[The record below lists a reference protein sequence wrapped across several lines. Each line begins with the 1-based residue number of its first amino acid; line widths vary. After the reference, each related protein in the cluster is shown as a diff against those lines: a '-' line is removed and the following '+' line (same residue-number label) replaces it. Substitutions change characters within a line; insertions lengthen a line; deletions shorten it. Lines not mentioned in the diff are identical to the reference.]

1 VRFKGRIPLLYNML
15 AQGQTPLLGPDDLA
29 KMGISIILYPA
40 IAIESAA
47 NASFNALVE
56 LKATVNG
63 ASPPV
68 QSTHVSMAE
77 LLDAAAYIR
86 AGARYESKD

>member
-1 VRFKGRIPLLYNML
+1 
-15 AQGQTPLLGPDDLA
+15 
-29 KMGISIILYPA
+29 MGISIILYPA
-40 IAIESAA
+40 TAIESAA

-56 LKATVNG
+56 LKATVNE

-77 LLDAAAYIR
+77 LLDASAYIR